1 MASATLMPVV
11 RPSQYTGH
19 SSFNMIP
26 EDEYASHVS
35 QPLTPAAGRPVD
47 AQNEVKRINHQ
58 VYEGLKNS
66 FNNNVTDAYFQSHPF
81 DQMYTSHSL
90 AVDEATLNNN
100 YMRAIFGGNS
110 DPAKDSVHM
119 AYAHASQQ
127 NAEAPTGRVLYEL
140 NQSSFVEGKQATKDS
155 LLETFADSRRYFAGQ
170 IDTDAERFM
179 KARAG
184 HELTEVTFYGK
195 NVSGAGQAG
204 RFHHLAGQH
213 GHLQSRP
220 NTEGLMSWCNL
231 SSRTYAPDGQGGEVP
246 LVIQGE
252 RGADPRTVP
261 LTNELRAAVP
271 DTPLTFNMND
281 TGSYAG
287 AETDRYIQTYKDTN
301 PLFTSLFQ
309 DSTQRRWV

>member
-26 EDEYASHVS
+26 EDDYASRVS
-35 QPLTPAAGRPVD
+35 QPLTPDSGRPID
-47 AQNEVKRINHQ
+47 TQNEVKRINHQ
-58 VYEGLKNS
+58 VYEGLKNN

-81 DQMYTSHSL
+81 DQMYTSQSL
-90 AVDEATLNNN
+90 ATDEITLNNN
-100 YMRAIFGGNS
+100 YMRAIFGG
-110 DPAKDSVHM
+110 
-119 AYAHASQQ
+119 

-140 NQSSFVEGKQATKDS
+140 NQSAFVEGKQATKDS

-184 HELTEVTFYGK
+184 HELTEVTYYGK
-195 NVSGAGQAG
+195 NVSSAGQAG

-246 LVIQGE
+246 LVIQGD

-261 LTNELRAAVP
+261 LTNELRVAVP

-281 TGSYAG
+281 TGSYPG
-287 AETDRYIQTYKDTN
+287 AETDRYMQTYKDTN